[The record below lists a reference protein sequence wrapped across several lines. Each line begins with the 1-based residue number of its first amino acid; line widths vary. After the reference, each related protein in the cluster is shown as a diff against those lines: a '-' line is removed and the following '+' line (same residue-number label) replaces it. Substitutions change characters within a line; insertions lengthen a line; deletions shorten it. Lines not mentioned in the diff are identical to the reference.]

1 MAQTVISKAVKQ
13 GKQIRVRFSSKTP
26 LFSPPLEDDP
36 DNFWH
41 KYLPINKPSEVNFRD
56 PNFIRAIYSFVK
68 VVTILVELFITI
80 RIS

>member
-1 MAQTVISKAVKQ
+1 
-13 GKQIRVRFSSKTP
+13 
-26 LFSPPLEDDP
+26 
-36 DNFWH
+36 
-41 KYLPINKPSEVNFRD
+41 LPINKPSEVNFRD